1 MNSVRNYVFH
11 EFTLTPLQKV
21 KSSLSHKTGA
31 RKTSW
36 DPETP
41 KVGDGAAYGSKKL
54 ATQGVSA
61 KEVSS
66 DQKRPTTKPA

>member
-1 MNSVRNYVFH
+1 MKTVRAYVLS

-21 KSSLSHKTGA
+21 KSSLAHKTGA

-54 ATQGVSA
+54 SGQGVSD

-66 DQKRPTTKPA
+66 DQVRPTTRPN